1 MRFDEI
7 ILDLKIL
14 SNIQKGGKICTTTD
28 GHIALETRSSFQ
40 GIRRLITGDSRIR
53 TIEKI
58 NNIINSAFDKTNDIQ
73 RSKYIDIYEKN
84 KTPMETEIQRHNEDI
99 ELLQS
104 LANEFNSAI
113 RGLEHLC
120 ETYNDDAETSSKLK
134 IIIDKIRH
142 KADDIEMKIERY
154 HKTYIRKSDHQLYNE
169 EDDEQE
175 TE

>member
-28 GHIALETRSSFQ
+28 GQIALETRESFQ
-40 GIRRLITGDSRIR
+40 GLRRLITGDSRSRAVNKVNDIV
-53 TIEKI
+53 
-58 NNIINSAFDKTNDIQ
+58 NAAFDKTNDLL

-84 KTPMETEIQRHNEDI
+84 KTPMETEIQRHDEDI
-99 ELLQS
+99 ECLQS
-104 LANEFNSAI
+104 LANEFNSAV

-120 ETYNDDAETSSKLK
+120 ETYNNDAETSSKLK
-134 IIIDKIRH
+134 IAIDKVRH

-154 HKTYIRKSDHQLYNE
+154 HKRYVLKNTNHPENE
-169 EDDEQE
+169 EDTEAEDE
-175 TE
+175 